1 MSRVVSRT
9 NTFVIN
15 HKCQK
20 LGIIMK
26 IEARVHVLL
35 HSKTEV
41 KGSITVKN
49 GLDLNCGDPV
59 FISEAAKAV
68 REDSKHTWPR
78 SICTRRHTR
87 YSRSECIAAEGVL
100 ILRRRL
106 RWIVRI
112 HTRR

>member
-20 LGIIMK
+20 LGIIVK
-26 IEARVHVLL
+26 IEARCNVLL
-35 HSKTEV
+35 HSKTDV

-59 FISEAAKAV
+59 CLSEASKAV
-68 REDSKHTWPR
+68 REDCKHTWPR
-78 SICTRRHTR
+78 SICIRRHTR
-87 YSRSECIAAEGVL
+87 YSRSERITAERVL
-100 ILRRRL
+100 ILSRRL
-106 RWIVRI
+106 GWIVWV
-112 HTRR
+112 HSRR

>member
-15 HKCQK
+15 HECQK
-20 LGIIMK
+20 LGITVE
-26 IEARVHVLL
+26 IEARSNVLL

-59 FISEAAKAV
+59 RLSEASKAV
-68 REDSKHTWPR
+68 REDYRHTWPR
-78 SICTRRHTR
+78 SICIRGHPR
-87 YSRSECIAAEGVL
+87 YSRSERITAEGVL
-100 ILRRRL
+100 IRSRRL
-106 RWIVRI
+106 GWIV
-112 HTRR
+112 

>member
-15 HKCQK
+15 HKCQR
-20 LGIIMK
+20 LGIALR
-26 IEARVHVLL
+26 IEARFNVLL

-59 FISEAAKAV
+59 CRSEASKAV
-68 REDSKHTWPR
+68 REDCKHTWPR
-78 SICTRRHTR
+78 SICIRGHTR
-87 YSRSECIAAEGVL
+87 YSRSERITAEGVL
-100 ILRRRL
+100 ILGRRL
-106 RWIVRI
+106 GWIV
-112 HTRR
+112 

>member
-15 HKCQK
+15 HKCQR

-26 IEARVHVLL
+26 FEGRSNVLL

-59 FISEAAKAV
+59 FLSEASKAV
-68 REDSKHTWPR
+68 REDCKHTWPR
-78 SICTRRHTR
+78 SICIRRHTR
-87 YSRSECIAAEGVL
+87 YARSERITAERVL
-100 ILRRRL
+100 ILSRRL
-106 RWIVRI
+106 GRI
-112 HTRR
+112 I